1 MRHFHFPH
9 IKGYTLCA
17 AALIGMLP
25 TMNSYSASSTDL
37 LLTPTVMT
45 LKQDGSA
52 PVLNHPA
59 APMNRSQLVP
69 NNVTPNA
76 QGDRLLTVPEPT
88 QPSSKDGTATTSTPK
103 KPHYKDGEVLV
114 LFKKGVTKTVANS
127 ALGAKAATVV
137 KGFDQLT
144 ARTGQVFALVRG
156 GKGVSSAQLMKSLS
170 KDYRVQATSLNY
182 GKRPSVISDTSPND
196 PGFGYQWSLN
206 NSGQTGGTSG
216 ADIQAIDAWDQHT
229 NSENV
234 VIAVIDTG
242 VDYRHP
248 DLKNNMWINPGEIAG
263 DGVDNDKNGYTD
275 DIYGIDTGTG
285 DSDPYPTAAHG
296 THVAGI
302 IAAEGNNGKGVTGI
316 NWRGRIMAV
325 QGFSPDGY
333 MYDDAELA
341 ALQYILTMKNKGT
354 NIVAVNASY
363 GCAGCYNDVMEAAI
377 KNLGDVG
384 IVFVAAAGNEEND
397 NDSDPTYPAG
407 YDLPNVIS
415 VAATDDTDSLAWY
428 SNYGATS
435 VDLGAPGSSIL
446 STYWSTTYTPKEGDV
461 FFDNVESGANGWEFD
476 LPAPWAITATT
487 ETNHAWTD
495 SPNGDYANSQSTAL
509 ISRPINLVG
518 KTGLSFGF
526 NAKYDLESD
535 YDFLDVYYV
544 IPSVWKITT
553 EQKRTGT
560 KAWSDSLSGN
570 YFNNTYSGIIS
581 PEINLSDA
589 ASGTASISFY
599 LKGAVE
605 PDYDMLGVYCGSS
618 EYGIYHYVGYVSAVL
633 KDWTQITASLPDD
646 CLVDKAQISFVLW
659 SDEMITYDGYYL
671 DDISVAVNG
680 TTVFSDSMEGTNHWL
695 TFGER
700 YQYVGG
706 LTGSSDG
713 EWINYNISLSDPALY
728 AANFRVALVLNT
740 DGSVVDDGVYLDDIG
755 IGQEIPTHNYA
766 WMSGTSM
773 ATPHVT
779 GAVGF
784 LASLYKEP
792 MENRINRILN
802 NTDSIPALR
811 GKTAHGRLNLGKAVN
826 SIGLTAS
833 TICIGNFDN
842 DGDIDDSD
850 KTVFGNT
857 FGMHSGQE
865 CYDSADSLLLG
876 KGCYDSR
883 ADFDHDGDV
892 DGTDLVTFRADYGR
906 TNCLAR

>member
-17 AALIGMLP
+17 AAIIGMLP
-25 TMNSYSASSTDL
+25 TMNSYSASSTGL
-37 LLTPTVMT
+37 ILTPAAMT
-45 LKQDGSA
+45 LKQDRPA
-52 PVLNHPA
+52 PAFNHPT
-59 APMNRSQLVP
+59 APTSRSQLVP

-88 QPSSKDGTATTSTPK
+88 QPTPKDGTTSTPE

-114 LFKKGVTKTVANS
+114 LFNKGVTKTAASS

-156 GKGVSSAQLMKSLS
+156 SKGVGSAQLMKNLKRDS
-170 KDYRVQATSLNY
+170 RVQAVALNY

-206 NSGQTGGTSG
+206 NGGQTGGNSG

-248 DLKNNMWINPGEIAG
+248 DLKNNMWKNPGEIAG
-263 DGVDNDKNGYTD
+263 DGVDNDQNGYTD

-302 IAAEGNNGKGVTGI
+302 IAAEGNNGEGVTGI
-316 NWRGRIMAV
+316 NWRGRIMAI
-325 QGFSPDGY
+325 QSFSPDGY

-341 ALQYILTMKNKGT
+341 ALQYVLTMKNKGT

-363 GCAGCYNDVMEAAI
+363 GCAGCYSDVMEAAT
-377 KNLGDVG
+377 KKLGDVG
-384 IVFVAAAGNEEND
+384 IVFVAAAGNAQND
-397 NDSDPTYPAG
+397 NDKKPSYPAG
-407 YDLPNVIS
+407 YNLPNVIS

-435 VDLGAPGSSIL
+435 VDLGAPGSAIL
-446 STYWSTTYTPKEGDV
+446 STYWSTIYTPKAGDV

-476 LPAPWAITATT
+476 LPAPWAITDVASLSSS
-487 ETNHAWTD
+487 HAWTD
-495 SPNGDYANSQSTAL
+495 SPDGDYVDDQSTAL

-518 KTGLSFGF
+518 KSGLSFGF
-526 NAKYDLESD
+526 NVKHDLESN
-535 YDFLDVYYV
+535 YDFLNVYYV
-544 IPSVWKITT
+544 IPSAWKITT
-553 EQKRTGT
+553 EQKHTGT
-560 KAWSDSLSGN
+560 KAWSDSPNGN
-570 YFNNTYSGIIS
+570 YFNNTYSGTIS
-581 PEINLSDA
+581 PEINLSAA

-633 KDWTQITASLPDD
+633 TDWTQVTAVLPDA

-659 SDEMITYDGYYL
+659 TDEMITYDGYYL
-671 DDISVAVNG
+671 DDFSVIVNS

-713 EWINYNISLSDPALY
+713 EWINYNIPLSDPALY
-728 AANFRVALVLNT
+728 TANFRVAFVLNT
-740 DGSVVDDGVYLDDIG
+740 DSSNVDDGVYLDDIG
-755 IGQEIPTHNYA
+755 IGQEMPTHNYA

-773 ATPHVT
+773 AAPHVT
-779 GAVGF
+779 GAIGF

-792 MENRINRILN
+792 MADRINRILE
-802 NTDSIPALR
+802 NTDLIDPLT
-811 GKTAHGRLNLGKAVN
+811 GMTAHGRLNLAKAVN
-826 SIGLTAS
+826 SIEWPAAALAL
-833 TICIGNFDN
+833 CVGNFDS
-842 DGDIDDSD
+842 DGDVDDAD
-850 KTVFGNT
+850 KTVFGAA
-857 FGMHSGQE
+857 FGSRTGQAR
-865 CYDSADSLLLG
+865 YNV
-876 KGCYDSR
+876 R
-883 ADFDHDGDV
+883 ADFDKDGDV
-892 DGTDLVTFRADYGR
+892 DGTDLVTFRANYGR
-906 TNCLAR
+906 TNCPVSD